1 MLNIFLL
8 LRKEYLTKRFT
19 QNHSYAKEQCNR
31 CLFWASNS
39 RAKFCLNFLS
49 LIIWDGVLLMCDIL
63 PLLVQF
69 KYSKCINFWILY
81 SMDDINYYLP
91 TFPSWTLILP
101 RTQRNVAGCIS
112 QYFIGLLNKLI
123 ALYNDFFIFGTV
135 GQKSFT
141 PTFVIEL

>member
-1 MLNIFLL
+1 MFKQQIYTEPFMCKGTPQYMFILSID
-8 LRKEYLTKRFT
+8 
-19 QNHSYAKEQCNR
+19 S
-31 CLFWASNS
+31 W
-39 RAKFCLNFLS
+39 AKFCWNFLS
-49 LIIWDGVLLMCDIL
+49 LTIWNRVLLMWIML
-63 PLLVQF
+63 PLLVHF

-81 SMDDINYYLP
+81 SVDIINYYFP

-112 QYFIGLLNKLI
+112 QYFTGLLNKLI